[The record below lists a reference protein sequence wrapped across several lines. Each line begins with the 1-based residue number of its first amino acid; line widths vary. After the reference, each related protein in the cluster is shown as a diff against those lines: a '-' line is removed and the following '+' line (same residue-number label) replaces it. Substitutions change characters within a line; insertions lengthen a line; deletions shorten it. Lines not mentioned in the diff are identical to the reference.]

1 MKKNF
6 AIGKL
11 LQVIKPSEQRV
22 EPPCKYYWKCGGCQ
36 LQHMTYDAQL
46 AMKQSQVTNLF
57 HRKAQFSNTI
67 INKTIGMDHP
77 WHYRNKSQLP
87 IGKDRDGKAII
98 GYYRQRSHDI
108 IDMDSCLIQD
118 DVHQDIM
125 NHVKQWIIDY
135 DISVYNEVQK
145 GLLRHLVIRTG
156 YYSDDKMVVFVTN
169 GKNFQQ
175 ASILVEKL
183 KETFPNI
190 TSIKQNINKSHS
202 NVIMGNS
209 L

>member
-1 MKKNF
+1 MMPNW
-6 AIGKL
+6 L
-11 LQVIKPSEQRV
+11 
-22 EPPCKYYWKCGGCQ
+22 W
-36 LQHMTYDAQL
+36 
-46 AMKQSQVTNLF
+46 KQSQVTNLF

-135 DISVYNEVQK
+135 DISVYNESTK
-145 GLLRHLVIRTG
+145 RTFKTFSYSHRLL
-156 YYSDDKMVVFVTN
+156 F
-169 GKNFQQ
+169 
-175 ASILVEKL
+175 
-183 KETFPNI
+183 
-190 TSIKQNINKSHS
+190 
-202 NVIMGNS
+202 
-209 L
+209 